1 MSRERHS
8 HHRAPLD
15 KARRDLTEATDA
27 MTAYWGRSTYDTES
41 QMTDVRS
48 AVEAL
53 TRAVSSVALAVERV
67 SNENA
72 GLLNRELDRD

>member
-1 MSRERHS
+1 M
-8 HHRAPLD
+8 ATINGFVAPPLD
-15 KARRDLTEATDA
+15 MARRDLREATEAMA
-27 MTAYWGRSTYDTES
+27 AYWGRSTFDTDS

-67 SNENA
+67 SNETA
-72 GLLNRELDRD
+72 GLLNRELDRN

>member
-1 MSRERHS
+1 MATAIVA
-8 HHRAPLD
+8 APLD
-15 KARRDLTEATDA
+15 KARRDLTDASEAMA
-27 MTAYWGRSTYDTES
+27 AYWGRSTYDTDS

-67 SNENA
+67 SNETA
-72 GLLNRELDRD
+72 GLLNREVERD